1 MSNKQFA
8 ILVAVVAALCLG
20 GPPTAHALSDAV
32 GDISDIEL
40 TVPAARTKLTAI
52 TPTSGAWAGGYDTI
66 TIANSLTTCIRVG
79 GPTLTTTS
87 GYDIG
92 SGCRDGTSVTLD
104 SRGAIY
110 VMDDGG
116 GTVAGVDIIKG
127 GR

>member
-1 MSNKQFA
+1 VSNKQFV
-8 ILVAVVAALCLG
+8 ILVAVLVALLG
-20 GPPTAHALSDAV
+20 GPPAARALSDAV
-32 GDISDIEL
+32 GDITDVEL

-52 TPTSGAWAGGYDTI
+52 TPTTGSFAGGYDTV
-66 TIANSLTTCIRVG
+66 TIANSLTSCIRVG

-87 GYDIG
+87 GFDIG

-104 SRGAIY
+104 ARGAIY

-116 GTVAGVDIIKG
+116 GTVAGVDVIKG